1 MRLVSQCGA
10 RAELLCCPV
19 ARPPARPHFFSFR
32 FLAQKPGLVGAA
44 QQQDQKPGLEREKEG
59 GEERERAAACLL
71 V

>member
-1 MRLVSQCGA
+1 VRLVSQCGA
-10 RAELLCCPV
+10 GRGTPLLSRRA
-19 ARPPARPHFFSFR
+19 PARPHFFSFR